1 VYVVGYPSI
10 LPAKGTDCGRDLP
23 IAAGDVTFLR
33 QKQQELNTMLGE
45 RARAAGATYVDTF
58 TPSTGHDACSPAAT
72 RWIEPLNPS
81 SPAAVVHPNE
91 HGERGMATAVLRS
104 LSS

>member
-1 VYVVGYPSI
+1 
-10 LPAKGTDCGRDLP
+10 
-23 IAAGDVTFLR
+23 
-33 QKQQELNTMLGE
+33 MLGE